1 MSNQKGQNFER
12 EESRFLSLWWTDG
25 EIDDIFWRQ
34 RVKITS
40 KTPHAERQLGDI
52 TAVHTIGLPFVEMFN
67 VELKAGYSRQTTKQA
82 KKNNDKRNEKRI
94 KNGKEPKSLS
104 VRNIPWDLLDV
115 IDSNKIDDSLEIIQF
130 WNQCESDAELSGRI
144 PLLIFK
150 RDFHLPVVVI
160 NGNSFGWSEI
170 INYKNNLK
178 SRKINLFLSKNK
190 ELTFYRHEDFFEWLD
205 PETIRFIHSQKINGR
220 KL

>member
-1 MSNQKGQNFER
+1 MGRQKGQNFER
-12 EESRFLSLWWTDG
+12 EESRFLSLWWT
-25 EIDDIFWRQ
+25 ENKMDDIFWRQ

-94 KNGKEPKSLS
+94 KAGKEPKPLS
-104 VRNIPWDLLDV
+104 VHNTPWDLLDV
-115 IDSNKIDDSLEIIQF
+115 IDSNKIDDNLEIIQF
-130 WNQCESDAELSGRI
+130 WDQCKSDAELSGRI

-160 NGNSFGWSEI
+160 NENSFGWSEI
-170 INYKNNLK
+170 TDHLNDLK
-178 SRKINLFLSKNK
+178 SRKMKLFLKG
-190 ELTFYRHEDFFEWLD
+190 EILTFYRHDDFFEWLD
-205 PETIRFIHSQKINGR
+205 PETIKIIHRR
-220 KL
+220 KS